1 MLCKKTLAKAIRS
14 HRDFHLFSGL
24 LLDKGVRKF
33 GIHKCL
39 LTKPLYKIV
48 KVAGYTNVALASI
61 ALVMVD
67 D

>member
-1 MLCKKTLAKAIRS
+1 MLCKKKLAKVIRA

-24 LLDKGVRKF
+24 FLDKGVRKL
-33 GIHKCL
+33 GVHKCL
-39 LTKPLYKIV
+39 LTKPLYKFV

-61 ALVMVD
+61 ALVVVD